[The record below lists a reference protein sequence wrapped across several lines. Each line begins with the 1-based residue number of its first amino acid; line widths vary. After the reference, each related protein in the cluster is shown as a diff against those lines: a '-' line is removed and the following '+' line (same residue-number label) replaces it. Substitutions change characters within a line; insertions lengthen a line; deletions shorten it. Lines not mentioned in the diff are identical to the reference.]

1 MRSRRAVG
9 GQLREVPLLGIAA
22 GRHVREAA
30 SVRPLDDPEAV
41 TVLVGDAAAL
51 RIFQFPGDAVL
62 LSAVQESDRPALMY
76 SQLPSRRATRPP
88 VICHSLT

>member
-1 MRSRRAVG
+1 MTQR
-9 GQLREVPLLGIAA
+9 PLLSLLAT
-22 GRHVREAA
+22 
-30 SVRPLDDPEAV
+30 RPLSA
-41 TVLVGDAAAL
+41 
-51 RIFQFPGDAVL
+51 IFQFPADAVL